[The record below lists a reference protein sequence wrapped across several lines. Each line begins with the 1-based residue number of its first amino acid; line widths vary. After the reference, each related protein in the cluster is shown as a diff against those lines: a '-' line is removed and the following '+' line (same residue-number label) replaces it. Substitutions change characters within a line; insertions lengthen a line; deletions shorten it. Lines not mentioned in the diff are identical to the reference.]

1 VVRDVVVGAMI
12 ENFDG
17 EAEFL
22 KSWPKIIF
30 GGGETSGPVLAN
42 RAGCQFFTPQSFQEI
57 FGSGAKSEAR
67 EKGGMGHFSYL
78 IYIWVLCPR
87 LPSSE

>member
-12 ENFDG
+12 KNFDG

-22 KSWPKIIF
+22 KSWSKYF
-30 GGGETSGPVLAN
+30 LVAEKRPVRSWRTVRDAN
-42 RAGCQFFTPQSFQEI
+42 FPLHNPFKKYSD
-57 FGSGAKSEAR
+57 R
-67 EKGGMGHFSYL
+67 EQKMQRGKRGNGHFSYL